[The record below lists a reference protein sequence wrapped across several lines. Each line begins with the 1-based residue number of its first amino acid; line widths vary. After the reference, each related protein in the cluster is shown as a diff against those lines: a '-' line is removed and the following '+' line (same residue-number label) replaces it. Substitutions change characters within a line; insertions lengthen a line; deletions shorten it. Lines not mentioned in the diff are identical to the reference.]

1 MPHFVAYF
9 FCFNVRSFFYVFQ
22 EMVSLTSP
30 SAPRTTRATL
40 AFGEMNH
47 EWIGNEWLPSLG
59 ATNAYLIMS
68 ELFSLTT

>member
-1 MPHFVAYF
+1 
-9 FCFNVRSFFYVFQ
+9 
-22 EMVSLTSP
+22 MVSLTSP

-59 ATNAYLIMS
+59 ATCAYCIMN
-68 ELFSLTT
+68 LLSLRTLLNLNPRQNDEH